1 MTVSTSNSRTNSAG
15 LPNGAWLL
23 HALTAAMIGCGPA
36 ATPSGQTPADAASPD
51 GGGRGVRDAEPV
63 PSPDAVVCE
72 PTLEVCDGLDNDCN
86 GVADDGFETGKPCS
100 AGVGAC
106 ASEGVITCG
115 DDGAATC
122 TAQASAPTVERC
134 DGLDNDCD
142 GQVDNGFDLG
152 TACQVG
158 VGACGAEGT
167 IVCDAS
173 GQGTCSVQAGAPV
186 AETCDGED
194 DDCDGQVDNGFAL
207 GEACTVGTGA
217 CGATGALVCDDAGG
231 ARCDATPGLPA
242 DEVCDAV
249 DNDCDGQVD
258 EGLRL
263 GELCRVGVGA
273 CGATGQLVCDPS
285 GGVVCDAI
293 AGEPAAETCDA
304 VDNDCDGVVDN
315 GLQLGSAC
323 TQGVGACAAAGALE
337 CDGQGGVRCSARA
350 GAPAAEVCDSVDN
363 DCDGSVDDG
372 LGLGDA
378 CSVGTGACAQA
389 GRVVCGAESRAV
401 CDATP
406 GSPSAEVCDAL
417 DNDCNGVIDDG
428 VPVGAACSAGVGACA
443 RSGRLV
449 CGANGA
455 TVCDAV
461 PAQPGLELCDAVD
474 NDCNGVID
482 DGLGLGTR
490 CTSGIGACAREGV
503 FVCAGNGSV
512 ACNAIPGSPSLEE
525 CDGADNDCDGQVDDG
540 LVDQGEPCYD
550 GRGACVAIG
559 TFDCRGEQGWSCDV
573 VTLPPQN
580 ERCDAIDNDCDGLV
594 DDSACQDCQAAPL
607 ERLEID
613 IVRSGQ
619 VSGPSDLASVECA
632 TGRTAITPEAVFEFT
647 TPYAG
652 YFSFSTSGSVDD
664 TVLYLRSGV
673 CDPTDPRAFE
683 KACNDDT
690 GGSSSSEILAYLQSG
705 ERVFVVVD
713 FFTPNLLA
721 YRFSVSVSAAC
732 PSGIQGDGVCDEQGI
747 SGRPSGVAYCIPG
760 LDPID
765 CSDAPVCGS
774 AFDGYCDEASRTCA
788 RFTDGEDCARQRDCP
803 AGWVGDGECDEP
815 GGTGL
820 CAYGTDPVDCSVC
833 SAARIGDGVCDEP
846 EGTGRCGDG
855 VDRSD
860 CLCDAAPVLESPLLD
875 VVDFSALSALSGT
888 CAERSS
894 LWPERVYRF
903 VAPEAGLWAFDTIV
917 DPADETD
924 TVLYLLAGACSLPD
938 AVELACNDDFTLNDR
953 GSGVEVRLSAG
964 QTIFVVVDFYEV
976 GAGVFDLSASRV
988 SN

>member
-1 MTVSTSNSRTNSAG
+1 MIRCSDIR
-15 LPNGAWLL
+15 PNGAWLL

-36 ATPSGQTPADAASPD
+36 ATPSGQTPADAARPD
-51 GGGRGVRDAEPV
+51 GGGGGARDAEPA
-63 PSPDAVVCE
+63 PPPDAVVCE

-167 IVCDAS
+167 IVCDAN
-173 GQGTCSVQAGAPV
+173 GQGTCSVQAGAPT

-194 DDCDGQVDNGFAL
+194 DDCDGQIDNGFAL

-242 DEVCDAV
+242 NEVCDAV

-263 GELCRVGVGA
+263 GELCRAGVGA

-323 TQGVGACAAAGALE
+323 TQGVGACVAAGALE

-363 DCDGSVDDG
+363 DCDGVVDDG

-378 CSVGTGACAQA
+378 CSVGAGACAQA

-406 GSPSAEVCDAL
+406 GVPSAEVCDAL

-474 NDCNGVID
+474 NDCDGVTD
-482 DGLGLGTR
+482 DGLGLGEV
-490 CTSGIGACAREGV
+490 CTVGVGECARTGLRVCGGNGAVVCSVAPAAPIEEACDGRDNDCNGVTDDGLLDVGAPCYEGIGACSSVGAWACLGV
-503 FVCAGNGSV
+503 LGWD
-512 ACNAIPGSPSLEE
+512 CNAS
-525 CDGADNDCDGQVDDG
+525 AVA
-540 LVDQGEPCYD
+540 
-550 GRGACVAIG
+550 GRP
-559 TFDCRGEQGWSCDV
+559 ES
-573 VTLPPQN
+573 
-580 ERCDAIDNDCDGLV
+580 CDAIDNDCDGVV
-594 DDSACQDCQAAPL
+594 DDAACVGCAAPAQYEAL
-607 ERLEID
+607 EVTVPR
-613 IVRSGQ
+613 VGV
-619 VSGPSDLASVECA
+619 VSGASNQASIQCA
-632 TGRTAITPEAVFEFT
+632 SANTAAAPEATFEFVA
-647 TPYAG
+647 PYEG
-652 YFSFSTSGSVDD
+652 YFTFTTEGSADD
-664 TVLYLRSGV
+664 TVLYLKSGV
-673 CDPTDPRAFE
+673 CGASDVRAFE
-683 KACNDDT
+683 KACNDDIT
-690 GGSSSSEILAYLQSG
+690 NANRASEIRTYLRRG
-705 ERVFVVVD
+705 ERVFAVVD
-713 FFTPNLLA
+713 FFTA
-721 YRFSVSVSAAC
+721 GQASYRYRVLVYNAC
-732 PSGIQGDGVCDEQGI
+732 PAGLQGDGVCDESGI
-747 SGRPSGVAYCIPG
+747 TERPNGEYYCDTG

-765 CSDAPVCGS
+765 CAGGVACRTAG
-774 AFDGYCDEASRTCA
+774 DGVCDEAFGRCQSY
-788 RFTDGEDCARQRDCP
+788 TDGQDCARQRQCP
-803 AGWVGDGECDEP
+803 VAW
-815 GGTGL
+815 L
-820 CAYGTDPVDCSVC
+820 
-833 SAARIGDGVCDEP
+833 GDGVCDEP
-846 EGTGRCGDG
+846 EGSGLCADGTDIADCNVQPTVVGEYMVNDGPDWRQPGLQVYSCIDACALLFGGSAGEYQCSTDPSVLNGRAFVDGFGDDQFCGGNG
-855 VDRSD
+855 VAD
-860 CLCDAAPVLESPLLD
+860 
-875 VVDFSALSALSGT
+875 DFSRPVGGLYNCGVPGCAYSA
-888 CAERSS
+888 
-894 LWPERVYRF
+894 F
-903 VAPEAGLWAFDTIV
+903 VSDNDCFLTNYCWAIV
-917 DPADETD
+917 
-924 TVLYLLAGACSLPD
+924 
-938 AVELACNDDFTLNDR
+938 R
-953 GSGVEVRLSAG
+953 
-964 QTIFVVVDFYEV
+964 
-976 GAGVFDLSASRV
+976 
-988 SN
+988 